1 MHTHTLESWQH
12 SHVFLG
18 RRHEDNERR
27 TWLVVALTA
36 IMMVAEIIGGTIF
49 GSMALVADG
58 WHMSTHAGALAI
70 AALAYRFAR
79 QHADDERFGFGTGK
93 LGELAGYSS
102 AMILAMVALLIGY
115 ESALRLLNPVSISFD
130 QAIAIAVIG
139 LAVNLASAWLLRD
152 EHMHGDH
159 GQDDDHSYRLEPE
172 EHHHHHR
179 HDHNLRA
186 AYLHVLADAMT
197 SVLAITALLAG
208 RFYGWVWMDP
218 VMGIVGA
225 LVIAHWSLG
234 LLRSSAAVLLDSVP
248 DARFG
253 ARMKRRLEQGT
264 DRVADLHLWRL
275 GPGHLGVVVSI
286 VSDEPQAPDV
296 YKARLARF
304 AGLSHVTVEVHGCRH
319 GEASEPA
326 A

>member
-1 MHTHTLESWQH
+1 MHTHSLENWQH

-18 RRHEDNERR
+18 LGHDRNERR

-36 IMMVAEIIGGTIF
+36 AMMVAEIIGGTIF

-79 QHADDERFGFGTGK
+79 HHAHDERFGFGTGK

-102 AMILAMVALLIGY
+102 SIVLAMVALLIGY
-115 ESALRLLNPVSISFD
+115 ESALRLINPVPIGFD
-130 QAIAIAVIG
+130 QAIAIAAVG
-139 LAVNLASAWLLRD
+139 LIVNLASAWLLHDGGSRN
-152 EHMHGDH
+152 HHNH
-159 GQDDDHSYRLEPE
+159 DDSHNRNQARSR
-172 EHHHHHR
+172 HHHH

-197 SVLAITALLAG
+197 SVLAIAALLAG
-208 RFYGWVWMDP
+208 RFSGWAWMDP
-218 VMGIVGA
+218 ITGIVGA
-225 LVIAHWSLG
+225 AVIARWSLG
-234 LLRSSAAVLLDSVP
+234 LLRSSGAVLLDTVP
-248 DARFG
+248 DTRLTAQL
-253 ARMKRRLEQGT
+253 KKRLEQGT

-275 GPGHLGVVVSI
+275 GPGHLGVVASI
-286 VSDEPQAPDV
+286 VSDEPQAPET
-296 YKARLARF
+296 YKARLAGF
-304 AGLSHVTVEVHGCRH
+304 AGLSHVTVEVNACRH
-319 GEASEPA
+319 DDVSEHA

>member
-1 MHTHTLESWQH
+1 MHTQTLENWQH

-18 RRHEDNERR
+18 PGHDENERR
-27 TWLVVALTA
+27 TWVVVALTA
-36 IMMVAEIIGGTIF
+36 VMMVAEIIGGTIF

-79 QHADDERFGFGTGK
+79 RHAQDERFGFGTGK

-102 AMILAMVALLIGY
+102 AIVLAMIALLIGY
-115 ESALRLLNPVSISFD
+115 ESALRLLNPVPISFD

-139 LAVNLASAWLLRD
+139 LAVDLASAWLLRE
-152 EHMHGDH
+152 EHSHGGH
-159 GQDDDHSYRLEPE
+159 GHDLDTNHVEHED
-172 EHHHHHR
+172 HHHH

-186 AYLHVLADAMT
+186 AYLHVLADALT

-208 RFYGWVWMDP
+208 RLYGWVWMDP
-218 VMGIVGA
+218 LMGIVGA

-234 LLRSSAAVLLDSVP
+234 LLRSSAAVLLDTVP
-248 DARFG
+248 DPRLA
-253 ARMKRRLEQGT
+253 ARMKGRLEQGT

-275 GPGHLGVVVSI
+275 GPGHFGVVASI
-286 VSDEPQAPDV
+286 VSDEPQAPDA
-296 YKARLARF
+296 YKARLAGF
-304 AGLSHVTVEVHGCRH
+304 AGLSHVAVEVQACRH
-319 GEASEPA
+319 GDRSEPA
-326 A
+326 T